1 MATNSEHG
9 GAGLD
14 PAPIWWVAPEQT
26 DWLAW
31 GAIIAIALVAF
42 MVMSLYA
49 RFDKWA
55 EHKAEGTPLA
65 KTIPTLLTIA
75 LLYEIFPLDH
85 FHVLLPVS
93 AILLAVMADWMRA
106 KQGDTIVELT
116 NPTNGQG
123 PIKIGSSDTSKE
135 AKSDV

>member
-1 MATNSEHG
+1 MAMNSDHG
-9 GAGLD
+9 AAALD
-14 PAPIWWVAPEQT
+14 PSPIWWVAPNQT

-31 GAIIAIALVAF
+31 GAILAIALAAF

-85 FHVLLPVS
+85 FHVLLPLS
-93 AILLAVMADWMRA
+93 AILLAVMADWMHA
-106 KQGDTIVELT
+106 KQGDTIIEVVSPNDEH
-116 NPTNGQG
+116 
-123 PIKIGSSDTSKE
+123 GSVAINTV
-135 AKSDV
+135 AKSEQET